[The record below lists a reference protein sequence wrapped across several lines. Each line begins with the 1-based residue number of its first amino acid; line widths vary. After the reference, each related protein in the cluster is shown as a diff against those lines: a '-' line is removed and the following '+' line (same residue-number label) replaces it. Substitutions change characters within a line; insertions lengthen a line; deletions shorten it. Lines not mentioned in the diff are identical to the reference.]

1 MSCRTVQ
8 SIQWSLAASTL
19 CWAPRLASQHFELW
33 VAALPL
39 VRFLHPYPQKC
50 TLGQSDYPYWS
61 DFHSFISVGGNW
73 LLLSQC
79 PWSYYQLQVR
89 ESDYFLLPP
98 RNIIS
103 TSSVL
108 ITYVQKARAPDVLF
122 SFTCREL
129 FLSFAHLDSCSPTKR
144 WPDSCVSVICLRRLC
159 DEF

>member
-1 MSCRTVQ
+1 MSRRTVQ
-8 SIQWSLAASTL
+8 SIQWSFADSTL
-19 CWAPRLASQHFELW
+19 FWAKIGVSAFWVVGCCPSYSQ
-33 VAALPL
+33 VP
-39 VRFLHPYPQKC
+39 HPYPQKC

-61 DFHSFISVGGNW
+61 DFHPFISVGGNW

-108 ITYVQKARAPDVLF
+108 ITYVQKGRAPDVLF
-122 SFTCREL
+122 SFTLREL
-129 FLSFAHLDSCSPTKR
+129 FSSFAHLDSCSPTKR
-144 WPDSCVSVICLRRLC
+144 WPNSCVSVICLKRLC
-159 DEF
+159 EEF